1 MNASLF
7 LLAAGVSFLNTLTGP
22 FEPHTERPEAP
33 ATQLLDTTGRDILPG
48 TIRPRH
54 EVVLGS
60 PFDTLLAAVHVEE
73 GQTVRKGDIVAVI
86 DDRSAQAALTLARAE
101 ASRTAQVERARAVL
115 SQATDTL
122 ARLRRATASK
132 ATAAAELTDA
142 ESAEA
147 IARADLLYAREQL
160 HEAKL
165 NLTLAE
171 ARLEEHVVR
180 APFDAVIVRV
190 VAEPGA
196 MLSPGEPIAELA
208 SLDQMCI
215 DLYLPAD
222 LAATLQPG
230 SRYAITVDDPVART
244 CPATVRYV
252 EPRIDPIS
260 RTMRV
265 VLDIESGQSP
275 LFAGSLARPATQV
288 PAQQNPDGTSHAHL
302 PGQWSVNTARSEQD

>member
-1 MNASLF
+1 MNPSLILF
-7 LLAAGVSFLNTLTGP
+7 AAGVTLVNTLSGP
-22 FEPHTERPEAP
+22 FTAP
-33 ATQLLDTTGRDILPG
+33 AENTPARANTRTAVQILDTTGRDILPG
-48 TIRPRH
+48 TVRPRH

-73 GQTVRKGDIVAVI
+73 GQAVRKGDVVAII
-86 DDRSAQAALTLARAE
+86 DDRSAQAALRLAQAE

-115 SQATDTL
+115 DQATDTVT
-122 ARLRRATASK
+122 RLERATASN
-132 ATAAAELTDA
+132 ATAASELTDA
-142 ESAEA
+142 KSAEA

-160 HEAKL
+160 HEAQL

-171 ARLEEHVVR
+171 ARFEEHVVR
-180 APFDAVIVRV
+180 APFDAVVVRI

-222 LAATLQPG
+222 LAAGLQPG
-230 SRYAITVDDPVART
+230 SRYAIAMDDPIERT
-244 CPATVRYV
+244 CTATVRYV

-265 VLDIESGQSP
+265 VLDFESDRDP
-275 LFAGSLARPATQV
+275 LVSGALARPATQFPEEPEQLV
-288 PAQQNPDGTSHAHL
+288 AFLQSLVDAAGT
-302 PGQWSVNTARSEQD
+302 EQD

>member
-7 LLAAGVSFLNTLTGP
+7 LFAAGVSLLNTLTGP
-22 FEPHTERPEAP
+22 LEPLTHRPDTA
-33 ATQLLDTTGRDILPG
+33 AVQILDTTGRDILPG
-48 TIRPRH
+48 TVRPRH

-73 GQTVRKGDIVAVI
+73 GQAVTKGDIIAVI
-86 DDRSAQAALTLARAE
+86 DDRSAQAALRLAQAE
-101 ASRTAQVERARAVL
+101 ASRTAQVERAKAVL
-115 SQATDTL
+115 DQATDTL
-122 ARLRRATASK
+122 TRLRRASASR
-132 ATAAAELTDA
+132 AAASSELTDA

-160 HEAKL
+160 HEARL

-180 APFDAVIVRV
+180 APFDAVVVRV

-222 LAATLQPG
+222 LAAGLQPG
-230 SRYAITVDDPVART
+230 TRYAIAVDDPIERT
-244 CPATVRYV
+244 CAASVRYV

-265 VLDIESGQSP
+265 VLDIESGQFP
-275 LFAGSLARPATQV
+275 LFAGSLARPAIELPSQ
-288 PAQQNPDGTSHAHL
+288 PDHIMAL
-302 PGQWSVNTARSEQD
+302 GQWLTDAANAPRD

>member
-7 LLAAGVSFLNTLTGP
+7 LFAAGVSFLNTLSGP
-22 FEPHTERPEAP
+22 FEPLAERPDTTETA
-33 ATQLLDTTGRDILPG
+33 ALELLDTTGRDILPG
-48 TIRPRH
+48 TVRPQR

-60 PFDTLLAAVHVEE
+60 PFDTLLAAVHVDE

-86 DDRSAQAALTLARAE
+86 DDRSAQAALRLAQAE
-101 ASRTAQVERARAVL
+101 ASRTAQVERAKAVL
-115 SQATDTL
+115 DQATDTL
-122 ARLRRATASK
+122 ERLRRATASK
-132 ATAAAELTDA
+132 ATAISELTDA

-160 HEAKL
+160 HEARL

-171 ARLEEHVVR
+171 ARVEEHIVR
-180 APFDAVIVRV
+180 APFDAVVVRV

-208 SLDQMCI
+208 SLDRMCI

-222 LAATLQPG
+222 LAAGLQPG
-230 SRYAITVDDPVART
+230 SRYAIAVDDPIART
-244 CPATVRYV
+244 CAASVRYV

-265 VLDIESGQSP
+265 VLDIESDQDP
-275 LFAGSLARPATQV
+275 LFAGSLARPA
-288 PAQQNPDGTSHAHL
+288 AQLPEQPDRMQLLS
-302 PGQWSVNTARSEQD
+302 QWLIETAQAEED

>member
-7 LLAAGVSFLNTLTGP
+7 LFAAGVSLLNTLTGP
-22 FEPHTERPEAP
+22 FEPLAERTDTA
-33 ATQLLDTTGRDILPG
+33 AVQILDTTGRDILPG

-86 DDRSAQAALTLARAE
+86 DDRTAQAALRLAQAE

-115 SQATDTL
+115 DQATDTL
-122 ARLRRATASK
+122 ARLRRATASN
-132 ATAAAELTDA
+132 ATAISELTDA

-160 HEAKL
+160 HEAQL

-171 ARLEEHVVR
+171 AKLEEHVVR
-180 APFDAVIVRV
+180 APFDAVVVRV

-222 LAATLQPG
+222 LAAGLLPG
-230 SRYAITVDDPVART
+230 SRYAIAVDDPIERT
-244 CPATVRYV
+244 CTASVRYV

-265 VLDIESGQSP
+265 VLDIESGQNP
-275 LFAGSLARPATQV
+275 LFAGSLARPALEL
-288 PAQQNPDGTSHAHL
+288 PHKPDHIMALS
-302 PGQWSVNTARSEQD
+302 QWLSDTASEQQD